1 MSGYN
6 GPQEE
11 DSDRDAGD
19 DYNLYYTKR
28 GKVQINLS
36 QQFGHF
42 GSLYVTGSQ
51 QSYWHTDETNKL
63 LQIGYSD
70 TLAGVSWSLSYSSS
84 RAPGEEERDQAL
96 ALNLSLPL
104 SQWLSHGDDIT
115 QRRHNVYATFST
127 SSDGH
132 GGVTQNSGISGT
144 LLDQNNLSYSVQQG
158 YQNQGLARAAPPA
171 SNTTGQR
178 AT

>member
-6 GPQEE
+6 GQQED

-70 TLAGVSWSLSYSSS
+70 TLAGIRGACHIAAAARPARRNATKRWRSIFRYRSASGFLT
-84 RAPGEEERDQAL
+84 ATI
-96 ALNLSLPL
+96 LP
-104 SQWLSHGDDIT
+104 SVVIT
-115 QRRHNVYATFST
+115 FMRRFPPVAMDT
-127 SSDGH
+127 
-132 GGVTQNSGISGT
+132 
-144 LLDQNNLSYSVQQG
+144 
-158 YQNQGLARAAPPA
+158 AA
-171 SNTTGQR
+171 
-178 AT
+178 